1 MKKVGYCK
9 FKGMKTNVEE
19 KFHLRGPSHSGEAV
33 YTWKCFK
40 SMEVYFPCM
49 GEFVLN
55 KQLIFQSVKAK
66 GSPRL
71 LCEEALSYSRDLTAA
86 GCRGILLH
94 WVGCCF
100 QGCLGWRM
108 ALCKSGCPSM
118 MLGGGLNGRLGS
130 GQAGW
135 DLGPPGPGLL
145 PAGLKTWPL
154 HCPAG
159 KPSTKFGLDQPFL
172 SCSP

>member
-1 MKKVGYCK
+1 MQKQYINTDCVFKWIPDKEISYDTDERSRHPMINCDYFQKCCRNKSILIYIPVYINDACFWVSLTKEQVMKKVGYCK

-100 QGCLGWRM
+100 
-108 ALCKSGCPSM
+108 
-118 MLGGGLNGRLGS
+118 
-130 GQAGW
+130 
-135 DLGPPGPGLL
+135 
-145 PAGLKTWPL
+145 
-154 HCPAG
+154 
-159 KPSTKFGLDQPFL
+159 
-172 SCSP
+172 